1 VALKRLSLNQP
12 LVAAGVAAG
21 VAPWS
26 LLDGIS

>member
-1 VALKRLSLNQP
+1 MRLSLSQP